1 MPLIVIA
8 PRTPIH
14 RFGRRAC
21 ERAASPQISIWRRT
35 CLGSERDSSPAGA
48 LADDMDHVVR
58 VEVHV
63 LERESGH
70 FTDPDPAVQKQAD
83 HGVVASLLELFAGRC
98 LQQRSQLRIRQDRH
112 RLLRRGRLDHP
123 SHRRCRHDLLVD
135 QPVIEPAQRPESDAA
150 DVGLCRAS
158 WSVTNSLIS
167 SRVEFG
173 KRLVGQNAANS
184 SADSR

>member
-1 MPLIVIA
+1 
-8 PRTPIH
+8 
-14 RFGRRAC
+14 
-21 ERAASPQISIWRRT
+21 
-35 CLGSERDSSPAGA
+35 
-48 LADDMDHVVR
+48 MDHVVR

-123 SHRRCRHDLLVD
+123 SHRRCHDLLVG
-135 QPVIEPAQRPESDAA
+135 QPVIEPAQRPEPDRRGRRP
-150 DVGLCRAS
+150 VPGQ
-158 WSVTNSLIS
+158 
-167 SRVEFG
+167 
-173 KRLVGQNAANS
+173 LVSHELAHLVPG
-184 SADSR
+184 